1 MKKEH
6 DIKLS
11 FNTHTVTHSLKR
23 IIGYYYNEY
32 VELNDKFENMSK
44 DEYSKMMIAKGE
56 NAKTEKQKNKIAE
69 EYAEN
74 MKKYYSSN
82 ISRSIL
88 SYKDQVNILNGYI
101 GFKYDEIEEQ
111 LNLPLLDFISYDLNN
126 INEYIIFF
134 INYFDLVMD
143 ILDKDVLD
151 MIKLNKLYE
160 VKFISDIA
168 KNYYDKVVKEAKK
181 MQTIFK
187 MCIDLV
193 YQMNN
198 NEYTLKLT
206 KDLTREQRFFVFNQ
220 VNNHPFKNISNNFKM
235 INVLDYNY
243 EYVDSKVPEVII
255 SVIKAMDPKG
265 EDIFHSYQYETDNLY
280 TAFYIMLYNMI
291 GISNGHVK
299 ICGNC
304 GRYFLTPKATISYCD
319 RIVDGEITCK
329 DIGSKEQQKRKEE
342 KNPIIK
348 KHRRIQQTKCTYST
362 RYPNEPYYKKD
373 YDDFNKKANEFKR
386 KIKKEKATMEEFDK
400 WLDTQDKT
408 KQD

>member
-6 DIKLS
+6 NIKLS

-23 IIGYYYNEY
+23 IVGYYYNEY
-32 VELNDKFENMSK
+32 VELNDKFEHMSK

-56 NAKTEKQKNKIAE
+56 NAKTEKQRNKIAE

-82 ISRSIL
+82 MSRSTL

-151 MIKLNKLYE
+151 MIKLNKLYK

-220 VNNHPFKNISNNFKM
+220 VNNHPFKNISSNFKM
-235 INVLDYNY
+235 TNFLDYNY
-243 EYVDSKVPEVII
+243 EYVDSKVPEVVI

-291 GISNGHVK
+291 GKSNGHVK

-329 DIGSKEQQKRKEE
+329 DIGSKEHQKRKMEE
-342 KNPIIK
+342 NPVLARFRK
-348 KHRRIQQTKCTYST
+348 IQQIKCTYSS
-362 RYPNEPYYKKD
+362 RYEDEPFYKKD
-373 YDDFNKKANEFKR
+373 YEEFKKKGNEYKAKLKKG
-386 KIKKEKATMEEFDK
+386 KITEAEFDK
-400 WLDTQDKT
+400 WLDSQDKT

>member
-1 MKKEH
+1 MKPEH

-11 FNTHTVTHSLKR
+11 YNASINTHSLKR
-23 IIGYYYNEY
+23 IVGYYYKEF
-32 VELNDKFENMSK
+32 VELNDKFENMSE
-44 DEYSKMMIAKGE
+44 DEYAKLMITKGE
-56 NAKTEKQKNKIAE
+56 NAKTEKERKKIAE

-74 MKKYYSSN
+74 MKKYYSSSN
-82 ISRSIL
+82 SCSIL
-88 SYKDQVNILNGYI
+88 SFKDQVNKLDGYI

-143 ILDKDVLD
+143 KLDKQDLD
-151 MIKLNKLYE
+151 KIKLNTLYE
-160 VKFISDIA
+160 IKFISELA
-168 KNYYDKVVKEAKK
+168 KKYYDRVVNEARK
-181 MQTIFK
+181 MQVIFK

-220 VNNHPFKNISNNFKM
+220 INNKPFKDISNNFKT
-235 INVLDYNY
+235 INSLDYNY
-243 EYVDSKVPEVII
+243 EYVNSKVPEVII

-348 KHRRIQQTKCTYST
+348 KHRRIQQTKCTYSN

-373 YDDFNKKANEFKR
+373 YDDFNIKANEFKR
-386 KIKKEKATMEEFDK
+386 KIKKGKATMEEFDK

>member
-6 DIKLS
+6 NIKLI
-11 FNTHTVTHSLKR
+11 FNTHTVTHSLKH
-23 IIGYYYNEY
+23 IVGYYYDEY
-32 VELNDKFENMSK
+32 LELNDKFENMSE
-44 DEYSKMMIAKGE
+44 DEYSKTMIAKIE
-56 NAKTEKQKNKIAE
+56 NAKTEKQRNKIAE
-69 EYAEN
+69 EYSAN
-74 MKKYYSSN
+74 IGKYYSSS
-82 ISRSIL
+82 ISRKIL
-88 SYKDQVNILNGYI
+88 TWNDQVNRLNGYI
-101 GFKYDEIEEQ
+101 AFKYDEIEEQ
-111 LNLPLLDFISYDLNN
+111 LNLPLLNFISYDLNN
-126 INEYIIFF
+126 INEYIVFF
-134 INYFDLVMD
+134 INYFDIVMD

-220 VNNHPFKNISNNFKM
+220 VNNHPFRNISSNFKM

-265 EDIFHSYQYETDNLY
+265 EDIFHSYEYETDNLY
-280 TAFYIMLYNMI
+280 TAFYIMLYNLI

-304 GRYFLTPKATISYCD
+304 DRYFLTPKATISYCD
-319 RIVDGEITCK
+319 RIIDGEITCK
-329 DIGSKEQQKRKEE
+329 DIGSKEQQKRKMADDPVFA
-342 KNPIIK
+342 KF
-348 KHRRIQQTKCTYST
+348 RRIQQTKCTYST
-362 RYPNEPYYKKD
+362 RYKDEPFYKKD
-373 YDDFNKKANEFKR
+373 YDEFNKKANKFKAD
-386 KIKKEKATMEEFDK
+386 IKKGKMTKEEFDK